1 MSTKIQNDSYLE
13 WASDEARA
21 EVARK
26 IKYELLYGL
35 AEEVG
40 TGADLIN
47 FWAKQ
52 RSGHDSTELEKAHH
66 DAARHLWEEGFIPE
80 CLASIT
86 EHWNLHDWR
95 GKKGQRP
102 TPAQFVEEALK
113 WRSAL
118 KRNGELF
125 MKSLNHPEQ
134 IRMSPAHMRDDDEL
148 LVYDVPV
155 RKLIEDKSATDDW

>member
-1 MSTKIQNDSYLE
+1 MKTTIQNDSYLE
-13 WASDEARA
+13 RFSDEARA
-21 EVARK
+21 QAASK
-26 IKYELLYGL
+26 IKHELLYGL
-35 AEEVG
+35 AEELG
-40 TGADLIN
+40 TGIDLIH

-52 RSGHDSTELEKAHH
+52 RSGHESTELERAHH

-86 EHWNLHDWR
+86 EHWNSHDWR

-125 MKSLNHPEQ
+125 MKSVRNPEQ
-134 IRMSPAHMRDDDEL
+134 VRTGSTYVDSNEL
-148 LVYDVPV
+148 LVYDVPA
-155 RKLIEDKSATDDW
+155 RKLIEDKSSSDDW